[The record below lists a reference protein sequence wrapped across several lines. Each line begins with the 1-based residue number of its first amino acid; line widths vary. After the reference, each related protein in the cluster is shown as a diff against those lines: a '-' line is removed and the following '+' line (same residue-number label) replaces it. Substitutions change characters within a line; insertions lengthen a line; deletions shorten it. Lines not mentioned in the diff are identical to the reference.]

1 MSTLFNSHGLS
12 IMRRE
17 VKPVAWELDNSRSIY
32 SQLVD
37 VIQTR
42 IITGVYPAGSRL
54 DSVRDLASEAGV
66 NPNTMQRAL
75 MELERTGMIT
85 TQRTS
90 GKFVTDNQ
98 EMIDGIRENM
108 AKHAVDGLIAEM
120 SKLGFK
126 KEDVIEIIRRN

>member
-1 MSTLFNSHGLS
+1 M
-12 IMRRE
+12 
-17 VKPVAWELDNSRSIY
+17 AWELDNNRSIY

-37 VIQTR
+37 VILRR

-90 GKFVTDNQ
+90 GKYVTDDQ
-98 EMIDGIRENM
+98 EKIDGIREEM
-108 AKHAVDGLIAEM
+108 AQGAVSRIIAEL
-120 SKLGFK
+120 SLLGFG
-126 KEDVIEIIRRN
+126 KEEVIDIIRRNEDERDNGVS

>member
-1 MSTLFNSHGLS
+1 M
-12 IMRRE
+12 
-17 VKPVAWELDNSRSIY
+17 AWELDNNRSIY

-37 VIQTR
+37 VILRR

-90 GKFVTDNQ
+90 GKYVTDDQ
-98 EMIDGIRENM
+98 GKIDGIREEM
-108 AKHAVDGLIAEM
+108 AQGAVSRLMAEL
-120 SKLGFK
+120 SLLGFG
-126 KEDVIEIIRRN
+126 KEEVIDIIRRNEDERDNGVS

>member
-1 MSTLFNSHGLS
+1 M
-12 IMRRE
+12 
-17 VKPVAWELDNSRSIY
+17 AWELDNSRSIY

>member
-1 MSTLFNSHGLS
+1 M
-12 IMRRE
+12 
-17 VKPVAWELDNSRSIY
+17 AWELDSNRSIY
-32 SQLVD
+32 SQLVE
-37 VIQTR
+37 VILRR
-42 IITGVYPAGSRL
+42 IVTGVYPAGSRL

-98 EMIDGIRENM
+98 EMIDGVKKEM
-108 AKHAVDGLIAEM
+108 ANKAVARLLTEM
-120 SKLGFK
+120 EKLGLEK
-126 KEDVIEIIRRN
+126 DDVIGIIRRNSDERDNGVS

>member
-1 MSTLFNSHGLS
+1 M
-12 IMRRE
+12 
-17 VKPVAWELDNSRSIY
+17 AWELDGNRSIY
-32 SQLVD
+32 SQLVE
-37 VIQTR
+37 VILRR
-42 IITGVYPAGSRL
+42 IVTGVYPAGSRL

-98 EMIDGIRENM
+98 EMIDGVKKEM
-108 AKHAVDGLIAEM
+108 ANKAVARLLTEM
-120 SKLGFK
+120 EKLGLEK
-126 KEDVIEIIRRN
+126 DDVIGIIRRNSDERDNGVS

>member
-1 MSTLFNSHGLS
+1 M
-12 IMRRE
+12 
-17 VKPVAWELDNSRSIY
+17 AWELDNNRSIY

-37 VIQTR
+37 VILRR

-90 GKFVTDNQ
+90 GKYVTDDQ
-98 EMIDGIRENM
+98 EKIDGIREEM
-108 AKHAVDGLIAEM
+108 AQGAVSRIMAEL
-120 SKLGFK
+120 SLLGFG
-126 KEDVIEIIRRN
+126 KEEVIDIIRRNEDERDNGVS

>member
-1 MSTLFNSHGLS
+1 M
-12 IMRRE
+12 
-17 VKPVAWELDNSRSIY
+17 AWELDSNRSIY
-32 SQLVD
+32 SQLIE
-37 VIQTR
+37 VILRR
-42 IITGVYPAGSRL
+42 IVTGVYPAGSRL

-98 EMIDGIRENM
+98 EMIDGVKKEM
-108 AKHAVDGLIAEM
+108 ANKAVARLLTEM
-120 SKLGFK
+120 EKLGLEK
-126 KEDVIEIIRRN
+126 DDVIGIIRRNSDERDNGVS

>member
-1 MSTLFNSHGLS
+1 MSTLFNSLGLS

-98 EMIDGIRENM
+98 EMIDGIREDM

>member
-1 MSTLFNSHGLS
+1 M
-12 IMRRE
+12 
-17 VKPVAWELDNSRSIY
+17 AWELDGNRSIY
-32 SQLVD
+32 SQLIE
-37 VIQTR
+37 VILRR
-42 IITGVYPAGSRL
+42 IVTGVYPAGSRL

-98 EMIDGIRENM
+98 EMIDGVKKEM
-108 AKHAVDGLIAEM
+108 ANKAVARLLTEM
-120 SKLGFK
+120 EKLGLEK
-126 KEDVIEIIRRN
+126 DDVIGIIRRNSDERDNGVS